1 MLSAKQGIVW
11 PYTGGYT
18 FGEGNC
24 SKEIMH
30 VTAYGLET
38 KRKNNFNVDINIRS
52 FISKTTV
59 DKRENSTPK
68 LYQREFTA
76 YGIMLTYSVK
86 VMLTLFN

>member
-30 VTAYGLET
+30 VIAYGMLHT
-38 KRKNNFNVDINIRS
+38 HIICL
-52 FISKTTV
+52 TTV

-76 YGIMLTYSVK
+76 YGVMLNYSVK